1 MERSAGWPAARLLS
15 VLVPLVAAFVMW
27 RSLVDNYFFADD
39 FLHLFD
45 LVTLPLPRFLTQI
58 WGGHLYL
65 VRNGVFAAMYRMF
78 GPEPAPWFWS
88 VLLTHLLNV
97 LLLHRLILRTTE
109 DALVACLGATLWA
122 ASPALE
128 GALGWYA
135 VYGQVLLTALVL
147 IVCGALTGVIA
158 SGRTVSTARALA
170 WGALLAAG
178 AACFGTGLGIAA
190 AFPLVT
196 LLALPSR
203 QGAVRTAVVLA
214 LTAGAMFAVYTALW
228 DRSSDIDPRGRELLS
243 SASIL
248 AATPAIL
255 ALGAALLGFSAST
268 LILGPFGLDAG
279 YPDPATL
286 GAVAFVA
293 LLLAAGLVA
302 ADAAHR
308 RRFLWLGV
316 LLIASCATIAA
327 GRATI
332 IASWQVSIDRSAAW
346 PRYHYLLLALLTV
359 LLSLALAA
367 LRALRPRAG
376 ALVTGGAIVW
386 LAARLVLLAV
396 RPHAI
401 DHHDAE
407 RAETAAVLRAI
418 GTAVAAAPPGSTV
431 TIQNRPFVAARIG
444 RSFPGW
450 AGVFVIHFPTNTV
463 DGRPVRFIARQGD
476 AVLAAQLGGR
486 VAELLGLP

>member
-1 MERSAGWPAARLLS
+1 LS

-203 QGAVRTAVVLA
+203 QGAVRTAVVL
-214 LTAGAMFAVYTALW
+214 
-228 DRSSDIDPRGRELLS
+228 
-243 SASIL
+243 
-248 AATPAIL
+248 
-255 ALGAALLGFSAST
+255 
-268 LILGPFGLDAG
+268 
-279 YPDPATL
+279 
-286 GAVAFVA
+286 
-293 LLLAAGLVA
+293 
-302 ADAAHR
+302 
-308 RRFLWLGV
+308 
-316 LLIASCATIAA
+316 
-327 GRATI
+327 
-332 IASWQVSIDRSAAW
+332 
-346 PRYHYLLLALLTV
+346 
-359 LLSLALAA
+359 
-367 LRALRPRAG
+367 
-376 ALVTGGAIVW
+376 
-386 LAARLVLLAV
+386 
-396 RPHAI
+396 
-401 DHHDAE
+401 
-407 RAETAAVLRAI
+407 
-418 GTAVAAAPPGSTV
+418 
-431 TIQNRPFVAARIG
+431 
-444 RSFPGW
+444 
-450 AGVFVIHFPTNTV
+450 
-463 DGRPVRFIARQGD
+463 
-476 AVLAAQLGGR
+476 
-486 VAELLGLP
+486 

>member
-15 VLVPLVAAFVMW
+15 ALIPLVAAFVMW

-45 LVTLPLPRFLTQI
+45 GRASPPAFSTQMP
-58 WGGHLYL
+58 GGHLYL
-65 VRNGVFAAMYRMF
+65 VRNAVFAGMYRVF

-97 LLLHRLILRTTE
+97 LLLHRLIVRTTG

-147 IVCGALTGVIA
+147 IVCGALAGVIT
-158 SGRTVSTARALA
+158 SGRTVSMARALA

-190 AFPLVT
+190 VFPIVI

-214 LTAGAMFAVYTALW
+214 DGGRVFVVYTALW
-228 DRSSDIDPRGRELLS
+228 DRSSDIDPRARELLS
-243 SASIL
+243 WASIL
-248 AATPAIL
+248 AATPAVL

-268 LILGPFGLDAG
+268 LVLGPFGLDAG

-286 GAVAFVA
+286 GAVVFVA
-293 LLLAAGLVA
+293 VLLVAGVVA
-302 ADAAHR
+302 ADAAQR

-316 LLIASCATIAA
+316 LLLASCATIAA

-367 LRALRPRAG
+367 LRARWPPARAL
-376 ALVTGGAIVW
+376 ATGGAIAWIAV
-386 LAARLVLLAV
+386 RLVLLAV

-407 RAETAAVLRAI
+407 RAETAAVLRTI
-418 GTAVAAAPPGSTV
+418 GTAVAAAPPGNTV
-431 TIQNRPFVAARIG
+431 TIQNRPFIAARIG

-486 VAELLGLP
+486 VAELFGRP